1 MNKVGMGAHAFDPW
15 EVEMRQEA
23 QKFKVI
29 LSPVAS
35 SRLTWNTQNAVSKK
49 SVLNKLL
56 VLYTFLVKKLE
67 FISGFHRFSVTA

>member
-15 EVEMRQEA
+15 EVETRQEA

-35 SRLTWNTQNAVSKK
+35 SRLTWNRQNAVSKK

-67 FISGFHRFSVTA
+67 FISGFHRFSVNT